1 MESYRTDEE
10 QVEVLKRWWQENGS
24 ATLITVGLALASVF
38 GWQTWQ
44 QRQSDAHSAAS
55 MVYQELLDSVV
66 TEKKLSDTEV
76 ASVAH
81 VVAQIQDDFKSST
94 YAQYA
99 GLLMAKTYVDQDK
112 LAEARKEL
120 ETVLDLGPKKD
131 LQPLVTLRLAQ
142 VVFAQGEAEQAL
154 KMLDNVEAGAFKA
167 SYAELKGDIHQE
179 LGDLGA
185 AEESYQKAQEG
196 SAAGGNQLLQL
207 KLANVEMLRSKPA
220 TDAAVAKG
228 AADTASEEVAP
239 AGADSD
245 KKTGGEGS
253 KDNEVSKDSKAGA
266 AE

>member
-10 QVEVLKRWWQENGS
+10 QVEILKRWWAENGS
-24 ATLITVGLALASVF
+24 TLLITVGLALAGVF

-44 QRQSDAHSAAS
+44 QRQSDAGNAAS
-55 MVYQELLDSVV
+55 LVYQELLNSVV
-66 TEKKLSDTEV
+66 TEKKLNETEV

-81 VVAQIQDDFKSST
+81 VVDQIQSDFEGSI

-131 LQPLVTLRLAQ
+131 LQPLVNLRLAQ
-142 VVFAQGEAEQAL
+142 VVFAQGEAKQAL
-154 KMLDNVEAGAFKA
+154 KMLGNVEKGAFSA
-167 SYAELKGDIHQE
+167 SYAELEGDIQQD

-185 AEESYQKAQEG
+185 AQEAYEKAQQG
-196 SAAGGNQLLQL
+196 ADDNNQLLQL
-207 KLANVEMLRSKPA
+207 KLANVEMQRSSPA
-220 TDAAVAKG
+220 TDAAMAKG
-228 AADTASEEVAP
+228 VAAAASEAADPKTADSEAADSEEEAANSE
-239 AGADSD
+239 AG
-245 KKTGGEGS
+245 T
-253 KDNEVSKDSKAGA
+253 

>member
-10 QVEVLKRWWQENGS
+10 QVEVLKRWWNENGS
-24 ATLITVGLALASVF
+24 AMLITVGLALASIF

-44 QRQSDAHSAAS
+44 QRQSDANNAAS
-55 MVYQELLDSVV
+55 SVYQELLGSIV
-66 TEKKLSDTEV
+66 TDKKLNDTEV

-81 VVAQIQDDFKSST
+81 VVDQIQDDFKGSI

-112 LAEARKEL
+112 LKEARKAL

-131 LQPLVTLRLAQ
+131 LQPLVKLRLAQ

-154 KMLDNVEAGAFKA
+154 KMLDNVETGAFTA
-167 SYAELKGDIHQE
+167 SYAELKGDIQHE

-185 AEESYQKAQEG
+185 AEESYQTAQEG
-196 SAAGGNQLLQL
+196 SAAEENQLLQL
-207 KLANVEMLRSKPA
+207 KLANVAMLRSRPA

-228 AADTASEEVAP
+228 AAGGAIDKSDTEQDVAGQGEQ
-239 AGADSD
+239 AVVDADEKADS
-245 KKTGGEGS
+245 E
-253 KDNEVSKDSKAGA
+253 AGT

>member
-10 QVEVLKRWWQENGS
+10 QVEVLKRWWQENGN
-24 ATLITVGLALASVF
+24 ATLITVGLSLAAVF

-44 QRQSDAHSAAS
+44 ARQSDAHNAAS
-55 MVYQELLDSVV
+55 MVYQELLDSIV
-66 TEKKLSDTEV
+66 TEKKLNDTEV

-81 VVAQIQDDFKSST
+81 VVKQIQDDFSSST

-131 LQPLVTLRLAQ
+131 LKPLVTLRLAQ
-142 VVFAQGEAEQAL
+142 VIFAQGEAEQAL
-154 KMLDNVEAGAFKA
+154 KMLGNVETGAFTA
-167 SYAELKGDIHQE
+167 SYAELKGDIQQQ

-196 SAAGGNQLLQL
+196 SPAEENQLLQL
-207 KLANVEMLRSKPA
+207 KLANIEMLRSKAA
-220 TDAAVAKG
+220 TNATVAKG
-228 AADTASEEVAP
+228 V
-239 AGADSD
+239 
-245 KKTGGEGS
+245 
-253 KDNEVSKDSKAGA
+253 AGA
-266 AE
+266 ATVEAASEPEGSQAAEPDQKAANDTGVAE